1 MAASQKY
8 DIVNRAAIR
17 VKELD
22 DFTFIALSKVHC
34 LGEQVQSF
42 CYQQD
47 VNLNIVSH
55 KAQLSTVQNCIA
67 LGLGISLV
75 PQALAINAPLDQIM
89 YPDHQ

>member
-22 DFTFIALSKVHC
+22 DFPFIALSEVHC

-55 KAQLSTVQNCIA
+55 TAQLSTVQIA
-67 LGLGISLV
+67 SLWV
-75 PQALAINAPLDQIM
+75 WESHWSHKPWQQMLP
-89 YPDHQ
+89 